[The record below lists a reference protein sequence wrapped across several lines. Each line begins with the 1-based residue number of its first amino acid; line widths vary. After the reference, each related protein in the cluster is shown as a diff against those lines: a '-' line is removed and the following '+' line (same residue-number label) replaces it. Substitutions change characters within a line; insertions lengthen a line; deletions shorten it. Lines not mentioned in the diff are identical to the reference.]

1 VSAVTLMVIS
11 AKRHISLN
19 DDIRIMRLHME
30 WKLEQGN
37 KDSKA
42 LLKEETAQNVP
53 PISIHS
59 LARVVL
65 VVVPVR
71 V

>member
-1 VSAVTLMVIS
+1 MSAVTLMVIS

-59 LARVVL
+59 SARVVL